1 MMVIALVG
9 VATLLINCWASWSVL
24 RNAEYSVQH
33 RRNQLLLIWLVPLLG
48 AAVCLMVLSAARAR
62 ARTIADDIAA
72 DINEKDSGM
81 AS

>member
-9 VATLLINCWASWSVL
+9 VATLVINYWASWSVL
-24 RNAEYSVQH
+24 RNPEYSLQH
-33 RRNQLLLIWLVPLLG
+33 RRKQLLLIWLVPLLG
-48 AAVCLMVLSAARAR
+48 AAVCLLFVSAARAR
-62 ARTIADDIAA
+62 ARTLADDIAA

>member
-9 VATLLINCWASWSVL
+9 VATLVINCWANWSVL
-24 RNAEYSVQH
+24 RNPEYSLQH
-33 RRNQLLLIWLVPLLG
+33 RRNQLLLIWLVPLVG
-48 AAVCLMVLSAARAR
+48 AAVCLLFVSAARAR
-62 ARTIADDIAA
+62 ARTLADDIAA